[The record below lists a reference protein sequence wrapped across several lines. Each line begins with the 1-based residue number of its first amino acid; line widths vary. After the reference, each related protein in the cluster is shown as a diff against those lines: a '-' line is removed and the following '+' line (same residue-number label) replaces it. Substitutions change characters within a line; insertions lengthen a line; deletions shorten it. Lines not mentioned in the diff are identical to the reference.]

1 MENATGAPA
10 AGNSSS
16 GEKRIKNL
24 DLKCAELGSEIAGI
38 KGLEEKHLSSSL
50 AVLEEQ
56 GLYAFCLY
64 LKAKVGSK
72 DNVNKEKK
80 AGFLFW
86 EECCSFLKEVLD
98 IDSEPAEKKDLD
110 LEFVKKVAEDL
121 HRLLLARDLIRRS
134 IAYARYHLKAEEE
147 SS

>member
-16 GEKRIKNL
+16 GEKGIKNL

-38 KGLEEKHLSSSL
+38 KGLEEKKLSNSL

-86 EECCSFLKEVLD
+86 RKCRSFLEEVLD
-98 IDSEPAEKKDLD
+98 IDGEPAKKND

-121 HRLLLARDLIRRS
+121 HRMLLARDLIRRS